1 MILYFDNIITDIPL
15 FPGIY
20 SELDKIRESNSSYK
34 FQDRLKVTMYALA
47 SYAEIPWSHV
57 IIKYELDDQ
66 LKNKKTYFEKFI
78 RKLWPKAHI
87 IYGRSDNIQKFR
99 ETAKL
104 LNSFKDE
111 WIFYAGNNDHP
122 IMAPDK
128 KTLEKCLE
136 KAKELR
142 KKYEYVSI
150 KYSHFPETLH
160 MAREG
165 TTIHDIG
172 FPASRIIEETCDF
185 VVASYPRE
193 YFSADTI
200 LSKSLFN
207 HWLFS
212 EDLSPKLN
220 SATIKRMENVYLF
233 LGQNKRK
240 NNMVV
245 LPKKEICAH
254 FDGYGQA
261 KGTGFLVPSSLLPPL
276 FIPAGFFEKKIKI
289 AYGYDKPRK
298 GWVNINP
305 LKKKYSFEDAK
316 NGTDLK
322 ISLKDLPLFW
332 KKRIKKVDTNPKA
345 NLKEIEA
352 AVEQRKREIENVYFT
367 RKWWNFPFYEIYV
380 YQFRMRNLIKRILS
394 AIKPVGEAIKNIE
407 RKYQIKL

>member
-20 SELDKIRESNSSYK
+20 SELDKIRGSKSNYR
-34 FQDRLKVTMYALA
+34 FQDRLKVTMYTLA
-47 SYAEIPWSHV
+47 SYAEVPWSHI
-57 IIKYELDDQ
+57 IIKYELDKDF
-66 LKNKKTYFEKFI
+66 KNKKSYFEKFVK
-78 RKLWPKAHI
+78 KLWPKAHI

-104 LNSFKDE
+104 INNFKDE

-122 IMAPDK
+122 IIAPDK
-128 KTLEKCLE
+128 KILKKCLK
-136 KAKELR
+136 KAEELR

-150 KYSHFPETLH
+150 KYSHFPETVH
-160 MAREG
+160 MARAG
-165 TTIHDIG
+165 TAIHDIG
-172 FPASRIIEETCDF
+172 FPGSRIMEENNDF
-185 VVASYPRE
+185 IIASFPRE

-220 SATIKRMENVYLF
+220 SAIIKRIDFVYLF
-233 LGQNKRK
+233 LKQNKRK
-240 NNMVV
+240 NNVVV
-245 LPKKEICAH
+245 LPKSEMCAH

-261 KGTGFLVPSSLLPPL
+261 KGTGYMVPSSLLPL
-276 FIPAGFFEKKIKI
+276 LLIPAGFFEKRIKI

-305 LKKKYSFEDAK
+305 AKPKYSFEDPE

-322 ISLKDLPLFW
+322 ITLQDIPLFW
-332 KKRIKKVDTNPKA
+332 KKRIRKIDINPKA
-345 NLKEIEA
+345 NLKKLKDAANERKKEIKNA
-352 AVEQRKREIENVYFT
+352 YFRRT
-367 RKWWNFPFYEIYV
+367 WWNFPFYEAYV
-380 YQFRMRNLIKRILS
+380 YQFRMRNLIKRVFS
-394 AIKPVGEAIKNIE
+394 TIKPVGEWIKNTEI
-407 RKYQIKL
+407 KYQIKL